1 MAADLKVAIAGHG
14 VVGQRRQDFISQ
26 NRHAKVVAICDR
38 NYSGQEGVRDGIA
51 YYANYQRMLEQ
62 QYDVLF
68 VCVPNFLAP
77 EITMAGLE
85 HGCHVFCEKPP
96 ARSVRDLVPVIAT
109 ERRRPAQK
117 LKYGFNHRYH
127 GSVMAALDGM
137 RSGRLAS
144 LLSLDGIYGKSAI
157 IVWPHQPGTPVAW
170 RGERAQAGGGI
181 LLDQGIHMVDLM
193 HSFAGE
199 LDVQFSKVSNARWKL
214 DVEDEVRALM
224 TNNKGVSVGLL
235 SSANL
240 HDHTFS
246 LRVVLEGGEYQLS
259 GILSSTRSYGE
270 ELLTTIVPRENGGG
284 HPDKQTRAFVRD
296 KSWSLE
302 IAEFM
307 EAVLNDKPITIG
319 HSGEALRTLA
329 TVERIYWSDPV
340 WRATF
345 GIEYPG
351 IPDDIRDFVELR
363 ARRTNRFVRLLKL
376 GGVVMA
382 GRPIR
387 REREGTRIDPTR
399 VR

>member
-26 NRHAKVVAICDR
+26 NRHARVVAICDR

-51 YYANYQRMLEQ
+51 YCANYQRMLEQ
-62 QYDVLF
+62 PYDVLF

-77 EITMAGLE
+77 EITIAGLE

-96 ARSVRDLVPVIAT
+96 GRGVRDLVPVIAT

-117 LKYGFNHRYH
+117 L
-127 GSVMAALDGM
+127 
-137 RSGRLAS
+137 
-144 LLSLDGIYGKSAI
+144 
-157 IVWPHQPGTPVAW
+157 
-170 RGERAQAGGGI
+170 
-181 LLDQGIHMVDLM
+181 
-193 HSFAGE
+193 
-199 LDVQFSKVSNARWKL
+199 

-224 TNNKGVSVGLL
+224 TNNNGVSVGLL

-296 KSWSLE
+296 ESWSLE

-307 EAVLNDKPITIG
+307 EA
-319 HSGEALRTLA
+319 
-329 TVERIYWSDPV
+329 
-340 WRATF
+340 
-345 GIEYPG
+345 
-351 IPDDIRDFVELR
+351 
-363 ARRTNRFVRLLKL
+363 
-376 GGVVMA
+376 
-382 GRPIR
+382 
-387 REREGTRIDPTR
+387 
-399 VR
+399 